1 MGFCRLSR
9 CPACCSA
16 GGCVGSSS
24 GGLAGSFVLL
34 LLFWCA
40 CVFLLLWFF
49 SDLALLCCALCARV
63 DTAVGG
69 ARCTCAVGFALAVV
83 LAIAVAGVGG
93 CGATGGVPLSCW
105 PTAAR
110 RASASGEHPSQ
121 YEKLSSQLVRARTE
135 LSGRSDL
142 SCCRKHMWCI
152 FRWHALVLQSRS
164 TAAPP
169 PPASAH
175 VAKQHPRCWVRM
187 RRVRFAF

>member
-24 GGLAGSFVLL
+24 GLAGSFVLL

-49 SDLALLCCALCARV
+49 GDLALLCCALRARV

-69 ARCTCAVGFALAVV
+69 ARCACAVGFALAVV
-83 LAIAVAGVGG
+83 LAIAVAGAGG

-105 PTAAR
+105 SAAAR

-135 LSGRSDL
+135 LSGRPDL
-142 SCCRKHMWCI
+142 SCCRKHMCHFSLACI
-152 FRWHALVLQSRS
+152 GFAVAQYGG
-164 TAAPP
+164 
-169 PPASAH
+169 ASA
-175 VAKQHPRCWVRM
+175 PC
-187 RRVRFAF
+187 

>member
-1 MGFCRLSR
+1 MGLCRLSR

-24 GGLAGSFVLL
+24 GLVGSFVLL
-34 LLFWCA
+34 LLFRCT
-40 CVFLLLWFF
+40 CVFPLLLFF
-49 SDLALLCCALCARV
+49 SDLALLCCALCARA
-63 DTAVGG
+63 DTTVVG
-69 ARCTCAVGFALAVV
+69 ARWACADGFALAVV
-83 LAIAVAGVGG
+83 LVIAVAGVGG
-93 CGATGGVPLSCW
+93 CGATGGVLLGCW

-121 YEKLSSQLVRARTE
+121 YEKLSSQLARARTE
-135 LSGRSDL
+135 LPGRSDL

-175 VAKQHPRCWVRM
+175 VSKQHPRCWVRM